1 MAIQSTSMPKDSEHS
16 DDRSGIAR
24 ELRRG
29 SLELVVLHVLAP
41 AEAYGYEI
49 VTMLASRTDG
59 VLAVT
64 DGTLYPVLYRL
75 ERAGL
80 VAVRWETPE
89 RGVPR
94 KYYRLTNAGREELT
108 RLTEEWTTF
117 AKAMTRLLRS

>member
-1 MAIQSTSMPKDSEHS
+1 MPKDPERS
-16 DDRSGIAR
+16 DDRSAIAR

-64 DGTLYPVLYRL
+64 DGTLYPILYRL

-94 KYYRLTNAGREELT
+94 KYYRLTDAGRAELERLRHEWNTFVAAMAQLLANEEG
-108 RLTEEWTTF
+108 
-117 AKAMTRLLRS
+117 K

>member
-1 MAIQSTSMPKDSEHS
+1 MPKDS
-16 DDRSGIAR
+16 DRSGDRSAIGS

-94 KYYRLTNAGREELT
+94 KYYRLTDAGRAELERLRHEWNTFVTAMAQLLANEEG
-108 RLTEEWTTF
+108 
-117 AKAMTRLLRS
+117 K

>member
-1 MAIQSTSMPKDSEHS
+1 MAKDSERL
-16 DDRSGIAR
+16 DDRSGIGR

-64 DGTLYPVLYRL
+64 DGTLYPILYRL

-80 VAVRWETPE
+80 VTKHRVGRRKVVRTNVTALLMARRLLDQYEELWRERIERMIALVAEEPEEETP
-89 RGVPR
+89 
-94 KYYRLTNAGREELT
+94 
-108 RLTEEWTTF
+108 
-117 AKAMTRLLRS
+117 

>member
-1 MAIQSTSMPKDSEHS
+1 MAKDSERL
-16 DDRSGIAR
+16 DDRSGIGR

-64 DGTLYPVLYRL
+64 DGTLYPILYRL

-94 KYYRLTNAGREELT
+94 KYYRLTEAGRAELERLRHEWNTFVTAMAQLLASEEG
-108 RLTEEWTTF
+108 
-117 AKAMTRLLRS
+117 K